1 MLSLT
6 PDAIR
11 LVEFYEDGDDVGH
24 FTFEPVDA
32 TKGFPDVCNPEKVEP
47 GQFFMLSIPG
57 KGEAAFTYTH
67 TPDENGR
74 FVALIRNIGCLTRQ
88 LFKTE
93 VGSILGGRGPM
104 GKGWPDFKGQNV
116 LVVAG
121 GLGLAPVAAEIYSLI
136 EKESA
141 PTVYFAARNES
152 MLVLRNERD
161 DWMDKCD
168 LYQAVDD
175 LDSLTGKST
184 VKTNGGQF
192 MHGRKLADNL
202 AQILEEKGPF
212 DHVITCG
219 PEGMM
224 EAVCKIM
231 MGLGQS
237 ADSLWLSLER
247 RMHCGVGLCGHCYVA
262 EDLVCVDGPTYRW
275 DQLGELVV
283 KEKAIKPPAETVDMT
298 THTRRTRQSA

>member
-1 MLSLT
+1 MHNLT

-11 LVEFYEDGDDVGH
+11 LVDFYEDGDDVGH
-24 FTFEPVDA
+24 FTFEPADRS
-32 TKGFPDVCNPEKVEP
+32 KPLPDVCRADKVSP

-67 TPDENGR
+67 TPDAEGR

-93 VGSILGGRGPM
+93 VGSVLGGRGPM
-104 GKGWPDFKGQNV
+104 GKGWPDFQGKNV

-121 GLGLAPVAAEIYSLI
+121 GLGLAPVSAEIFSLI
-136 EKESA
+136 EKDTP

-152 MLVLRNERD
+152 MLVLRNE
-161 DWMDKCD
+161 WIGQCD

-175 LDSLTGKST
+175 LDSITKDHAL
-184 VKTNGGQF
+184 KTNGGEF

-202 AQILEEKGPF
+202 AQIVEEKGPF

-237 ADSLWLSLER
+237 ADTLWLSLER

-275 DQLGELVV
+275 DQLGEVVV

-298 THTRRTRQSA
+298 THTRRKKSA